1 MRANRPIKNKLR
13 TFRMT
18 TDVDHLLVQAAE
30 SVQVDVSRLLR
41 DFVVDGTQQ
50 ILTDNSV
57 RDTLR
62 RRYAI

>member
-1 MRANRPIKNKLR
+1 MRSNRPIKNKLR
-13 TFRMT
+13 TFRVT
-18 TDVDHLLVQAAE
+18 TDIDHQLVQAAE